1 MPKIYDAD
9 QVTLSTF
16 GFLVDSGLADGEFLA
31 MERAM
36 GHRTSKS
43 GTDGE
48 VVTSKTNNKLVKIKV
63 KLMKTSDGNTKLS
76 AVYQADRAAPNG
88 VGVGPLM
95 IRDRS
100 GTEIYAGTCWIED
113 PPNAT
118 FDREATERE
127 WTLGA
132 ELTVDF
138 PGGS

>member
-9 QVTLSTF
+9 QVTLSAF
-16 GFLVDSGLADGEFLA
+16 GFLLDSGLADGEFLA

-48 VVTSKTNNKLVKIKV
+48 VVTSKTNNRLVKIKV

-76 AVYQADRAAPNG
+76 AIYQADRAAPNG

-100 GTEIYAGTCWIED
+100 GTEMYAGTTWIED
-113 PPNAT
+113 PPNPT